1 MEISDGN
8 RDDTSL
14 ESPFGFSLSEPSV
27 SEPPTRRYITRALL
41 DKGKLNMRVL
51 EKLQMKRKRIIILQQ
66 NPPYFLKS
74 PITSP
79 IQDLIAQPSIYEAP
93 TPTPVT
99 KSAPSQG

>member
-14 ESPFGFSLSEPSV
+14 ESPFGFSLSEPPI

-41 DKGKLNMRVL
+41 DKGKLNIRVL
-51 EKLQMKRKRIIILQQ
+51 EKLQMKRKRIIIVQQ

-74 PITSP
+74 PIAAP
-79 IQDLIAQPSIYEAP
+79 IQDLTAQPSIYEAP